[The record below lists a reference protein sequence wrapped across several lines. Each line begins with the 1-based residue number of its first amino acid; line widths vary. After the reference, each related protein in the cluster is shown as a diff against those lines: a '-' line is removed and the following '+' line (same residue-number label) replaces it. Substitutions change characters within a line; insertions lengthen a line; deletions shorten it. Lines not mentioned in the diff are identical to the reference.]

1 MSKLTEEVKG
11 KLDGLYVRQLL
22 RDASRRQAAI
32 LRRAYKFRKAGRFDS
47 FDAAITLVQ
56 EEFGWESNLE
66 EYYGVK
72 ILHLQCGMT
81 LAYDPTGKLSWASA
95 PRLKQEAMGS
105 QVEMEFIRIARK
117 TPPFRAGMQ
126 SADSEAVLNVAFVAA
141 QCTGE

>member
-1 MSKLTEEVKG
+1 
-11 KLDGLYVRQLL
+11 L
-22 RDASRRQAAI
+22 RSANYSGTPPADRPLSCGGPT
-32 LRRAYKFRKAGRFDS
+32 KFRKAGRFDS

-105 QVEMEFIRIARK
+105 QVEMEFISDSDPA
-117 TPPFRAGMQ
+117 
-126 SADSEAVLNVAFVAA
+126 SASASSSPA
-141 QCTGE
+141 